1 MQSNLLLFMR
11 RGNMRVPVSLW
22 QHVRQARA
30 RTPVSQINRICRE
43 ARNTN
48 TSTRGRCAA
57 SATKVHSWHPVAL
70 LSHPVLDGLIP

>member
-48 TSTRGRCAA
+48 TSLAPGAA
-57 SATKVHSWHPVAL
+57 VLPVRQKVHS
-70 LSHPVLDGLIP
+70 